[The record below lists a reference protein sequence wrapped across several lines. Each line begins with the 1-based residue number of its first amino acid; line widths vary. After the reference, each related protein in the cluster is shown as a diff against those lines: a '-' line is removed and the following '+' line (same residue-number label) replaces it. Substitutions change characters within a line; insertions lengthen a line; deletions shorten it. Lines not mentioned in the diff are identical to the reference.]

1 MAKGDLQTSKLD
13 VATTGRRFSHYQILD
28 KVGEGGMGV
37 VFKAE
42 DTKLKRVIA
51 LKFLSPDSTRDE
63 EARERFLNEARAAAL
78 LNHPNICTIHDI
90 DQFGG
95 QFFIAMEYIAGDNL
109 SDRLQS
115 GPLPVDEAVRLA
127 IQVVEGLDSAHERG
141 IVHSDIKSANI
152 MVNDRG
158 QVKILDFGLARL
170 SGRAELSKS
179 GSIRGTLACM
189 SPEQIRGAAGDP
201 RSDIWSL
208 GVLLYEMV
216 TGRLPFAGERQAAVI
231 QAVLNEPPPLPSE
244 IDDSLPRELEGII
257 LTCLRKDPADRF
269 PSTQPLLTELRR
281 LKGLLKD
288 RQREVAAARKSGPPP
303 QAETERRQA
312 TVICAEITGYA
323 EMLSGFDVEESAA
336 TMALC
341 SETFATIVEKYCGR
355 IDRVIGNRVMALFG
369 VPIAIEAAPK
379 EAVNAAIE
387 IRNMLQQLNRDS
399 KLPVPLDIHV
409 GISTGMVISRSLG
422 SFEKRDCSIMG
433 DAVLMA
439 NQLKDLAGAGQILVG
454 PLTHKYT
461 RDDFAYD
468 ALKPVSLKGRSGP
481 VLAFRLLS
489 SREKVQR
496 GRPVTERALRSE
508 MVGREK
514 ELDALRLHVLK
525 AVNGQ
530 GSIVNVIGEAGIG
543 KSRLVAELGS
553 CPEMKKVTVLKGRS
567 LSIGANLAF
576 HPIIDILRGWAGISD
591 DEPAAASALKLEKAI
606 RLACPGQVAEIFPFI
621 ATLMGLKLAGQHAR
635 RVEGIE
641 GDALEKLIRKN
652 VRELIVRG
660 AALRP
665 LVIVLEDLHWA
676 DLTSVDLLESLY
688 RLAVY
693 NSILFINVLRPDCE
707 TSDRLLQVT
716 RSRFPD
722 VCADICLEP
731 LDSGQC
737 AVLIENLLDVEALPK
752 QVRELIADRAEGNPL
767 FLEEVA
773 LSLIDNGI
781 LERKGRHCRMTE
793 RFAALVIP
801 ETVHEILMARI
812 DRLDE
817 QTRSLLKIASV
828 IGRNFLYRILRA
840 VAPDVG
846 EIDARLGHLQDVQL
860 IQERPSH
867 SELEYSF
874 RHVLVQEVAYG
885 AILLKDR
892 KELHVRVA
900 RAIEELFAGRL
911 NEFYGMLA
919 FHYSHGEHGEKAQ
932 EYLVK
937 AGEEAVKAAASSEAL
952 HYYQEALDLYLKKR
966 GQTGDPQVIADFE
979 WNIAKALLNKGRMA
993 EAVTHFDRVLAA
1005 WGEKRPKNRL
1015 LARLFFF
1022 INLLR
1027 VLKSLYLPSRQIR
1040 QVPDERENDMF
1051 EATYQRGTALVS
1063 IDTQRMVTDSLRFLG
1078 KLHNYDLTY
1087 VRNGVPIYVSSSAL
1101 FFFSGKSF
1109 AIARKLLDHA
1119 KKFIAAGDKKTQ
1131 LTYSFWEAAFDALAG
1146 NWDRDVHFNSSIV
1159 DSNLNDGDMF
1169 TPAGYLFYSALL
1181 VIEQEG
1187 GPRAQ
1192 IYIDKLRQISEVYE
1206 NDTARTRVRILSV
1219 KQLLMSRRLAEAQA
1233 EAEAC
1238 AAWLVEIEQNF
1249 FAVYVLG
1256 IEAHARTLQGDLE
1269 GAERTLERARKLIPR
1284 EKQMAPF
1291 FICTFRLARFFLD
1304 LCELEEAGRAADG
1317 PRAACLRKKA
1327 RRDGRAAIENSLKCA
1342 LVRTEALRLMG
1353 TYFWLIGRQK
1363 KALQW
1368 WRKSVSCGV
1377 LLKAVPELGRTYLEI
1392 GKRLL
1397 EPGSRCFELDQVRA
1411 NGYIDRARRMLAG
1424 FTAPR
1429 DMEETQK
1436 IIDTAKMGAGS
1447 GKKS

>member
-1 MAKGDLQTSKLD
+1 MGKGDLHTSKLD
-13 VATTGRRFSHYQILD
+13 AAMTGRTVSHYEILD

-51 LKFLSPDSTRDE
+51 LKFLTPDATRDE
-63 EARERFLNEARAAAL
+63 EARERFLHEAQAAAW

-90 DQFGG
+90 DQFAG
-95 QFFIAMEYIAGDNL
+95 QYFIAMEYIAGDTL

-127 IQVVEGLDSAHERG
+127 IQVVEGMGCAHDKG
-141 IVHSDIKSANI
+141 IIHSDIKSANI
-152 MVNDRG
+152 MVSDRG
-158 QVKILDFGLARL
+158 QAKILDFGLARL
-170 SGRAELSKS
+170 SGRAELSPS

-189 SPEQIRGAAGDP
+189 SPEQIRGEPGDP
-201 RSDIWSL
+201 RSDIWAL

-216 TGRLPFAGERQAAVI
+216 TAQPPFARERQAAVI
-231 QAVLNEPPPLPSE
+231 QAILNEAPVLPSE
-244 IDDSLPRELEGII
+244 IDDALPRELEEII
-257 LTCLRKDPADRF
+257 LTCLRKNPAERY
-269 PSTQPLLTELRR
+269 PSTQRLLADLRR

-288 RQREVAAARKSGPPP
+288 RQREMAAARKTGS
-303 QAETERRQA
+303 QARAETERRQA
-312 TVICAEITGYA
+312 TVIFAEITGYA
-323 EMLSGFDVEESAA
+323 EMLSGIDAEDSAA

-341 SETFATIVEKYCGR
+341 SETFAAIVEKYCGR
-355 IDRVIGNRVMALFG
+355 IDKVIGNRVMALFG

-387 IRNMLQQLNRDS
+387 IRNMLQQLNRDNR
-399 KLPVPLDIHV
+399 LPVPLDIHV
-409 GISTGMVISRSLG
+409 GISTGTVISRSLG

-439 NQLKDLAGAGQILVG
+439 NQLKDLSAAGQILVS

-461 RDDFAYD
+461 KDDFAYE

-481 VLAFRLLS
+481 LLAYRLLS

-496 GRPVTERALRSE
+496 GRPGAERTLRSA

-514 ELDALRLHVLK
+514 ELDALRLHVLQ

-543 KSRLVAELGS
+543 KSRLVAELGA
-553 CPEMKKVTVLKGRS
+553 CPEMKKVTLLKGRS

-576 HPIIDILRGWAGISD
+576 HPIIDILRGWARISD

-606 RLACPGQVAEIFPFI
+606 RLASPGLVAEIFPFI

-635 RVEGIE
+635 RIEGIE

-652 VRELIVRG
+652 VRELIVSGSARS
-660 AALRP
+660 P

-676 DLTSVDLLESLY
+676 DLTSIDLLESLY
-688 RLAVY
+688 RLAVA
-693 NSILFINVLRPDCE
+693 NSILFINVLRPDGD
-707 TSDRLLQVT
+707 TSDRLLRFT
-716 RSRFPD
+716 RSRLP
-722 VCADICLEP
+722 DICTDISLEP

-737 AVLIENLLDVEALPK
+737 AVLIENLLDVEALPN
-752 QVRELIADRAEGNPL
+752 QVRELISRRAEGNPL

-773 LSLIDNGI
+773 LSLIENGI

-828 IGRNFLYRILRA
+828 IGRNFLYRVLRD

-846 EIDARLGHLQDVQL
+846 EIDARLGQLQDMQL
-860 IQERPSH
+860 IQERLSQT
-867 SELEYSF
+867 ELEYSF

-885 AILLKDR
+885 AILLKKR

-919 FHYSHGEHGEKAQ
+919 FHYSLGEHAEKAQ

-952 HYYQEALDLYLKKR
+952 HYYQEALDLYLKKH
-966 GQTGDPQVIADFE
+966 GQTGDPDVVADFE

-993 EAVTHFDRVLAA
+993 EAVSHFDRVLAA
-1005 WGEKRPKNRL
+1005 WGEKRHRSRIL
-1015 LARLFFF
+1015 SRLFFF
-1022 INLLR
+1022 VNLLR
-1027 VLKSLYLPSRQIR
+1027 VLKSLYVPSRQIR
-1040 QVPDERENDMF
+1040 QVPDERENDIF

-1063 IDTQRMVTDSLRFLG
+1063 VDTQRMVTDSLRFLG
-1078 KLHNYDLTY
+1078 KLHHYDLTY

-1119 KKFIAAGDKKTQ
+1119 KKFIAAGDNKTE
-1131 LTYSFWEAAFDALAG
+1131 LTYGFWEAAFDALAG
-1146 NWDRDVHFNSSIV
+1146 NWNRDVHFNSSVV

-1206 NDTARTRVRILSV
+1206 NDTARTRVRILTV

-1238 AAWLVEIEQNF
+1238 ADWLVEIDQNF

-1256 IEAHARTLQGDLE
+1256 MEAHARVLQDDLP
-1269 GAERTLERARKLIPR
+1269 GAQRSLERARKLIPR
-1284 EKQMAPF
+1284 EKEMAPF

-1304 LCELEEAGRAADG
+1304 LRQLEEAVRAADG
-1317 PRAACLRKKA
+1317 SRAAGLRKKA
-1327 RRDGRAAIENSLKCA
+1327 RRDGLAAIENSRKCA

-1353 TYFWLIGRQK
+1353 TYFWLAGRQK
-1363 KALQW
+1363 KALHW
-1368 WRKSVSCGV
+1368 WRRSVACG
-1377 LLKAVPELGRTYLEI
+1377 LQLKAVPELGRTYLEI
-1392 GKRLL
+1392 GRRLL

-1411 NGYIDRARRMLAG
+1411 GDYVDRGKQLLAG
-1424 FTAPR
+1424 FVSSW
-1429 DMEETQK
+1429 DIDETRK
-1436 IIDTAKMGAGS
+1436 IIDTRTAGV
-1447 GKKS
+1447 GGRKKS